1 MISTNKNIPHKAV
14 EADRISY
21 RLSRAKE
28 SFEEA
33 ELLATHKSW
42 NGCLDRLFNSCY
54 RMASALLLKHGIVTK
69 THSGLNTEFGK
80 HFVKTGSIPE
90 EEGIL
95 LANITRWKYESD
107 FGGIDSI
114 NKEVVNPLIPQV
126 KKFLKDIEVLI
137 NTDETKSKNKKR

>member
-1 MISTNKNIPHKAV
+1 MIKVAT
-14 EADRISY
+14 DRINY

-33 ELLATHKSW
+33 QILATHESW

-69 THSGLNTEFGK
+69 THSGLNTEFWK
-80 HFVKTGSIPE
+80 HFVKTGSIPK

-107 FGGIDSI
+107 FGNLPIID
-114 NKEVVNPLIPQV
+114 KETIKPLIPQV
-126 KKFLKDIEVLI
+126 KKFLKDIEALI
-137 NTDETKSKNKKR
+137 NTNGTKSKK